1 MLLTGR
7 SIIPPWMFVM
17 SNTHS
22 TDSITQ
28 PRWQRRPEARR
39 EEILE
44 AAQQVFG
51 NSGFARAK
59 LDDVARLAGVSKGTL
74 YLYFDSKETLFRE
87 VVRAK
92 IIALLAESEALVDAH
107 VGSCRDL
114 LVQLMT
120 GMFGSMRDR
129 EIVKISRVAQA
140 EFASFP
146 ELAQFYFHEV
156 ILRARRLVAQ
166 VLQRG
171 IEAGE
176 FRAIPHGFGARA
188 LPSLL
193 VHSAQVQSWF
203 RPLDPQALSD
213 DETLEGLIDFCLHGV
228 LAPPDSSS

>member
-1 MLLTGR
+1 
-7 SIIPPWMFVM
+7 M
-17 SNTHS
+17 SNPHS

-28 PRWQRRPEARR
+28 PRWQRRPEARP

-44 AAQQVFG
+44 AAQKVFG
-51 NSGFARAK
+51 ESGFARAK

-92 IIALLAESEALVDAH
+92 IIALLAESEVLVQAH
-107 VGSCRDL
+107 SGSCREL
-114 LVQLMT
+114 LVQLIT
-120 GMFGSMRDR
+120 GMFHSMRDH

-156 ILRARRLVAQ
+156 IVRARRLVAQ

-171 IEAGE
+171 VEAGE
-176 FRAIPHGFGARA
+176 FRSIPHGFAARKTA
-188 LPSLL
+188 SRRTACR
-193 VHSAQVQSWF
+193 S
-203 RPLDPQALSD
+203 
-213 DETLEGLIDFCLHGV
+213 T
-228 LAPPDSSS
+228 